1 MRRMLGATAVLCL
14 ALAGLA
20 ACTGDPDNT
29 AGQLTEQTPVAE
41 TTTATAQPVPTPT
54 TETPS
59 PTPVTVT
66 EQVTETRA
74 IPYTKRNVYD
84 SSLAKGVQRLRTPGV
99 DGVKTLT
106 YEVTTVDGVQ
116 TQKKLLREEVTRKP
130 VAEVTVIGTKAPPKP
145 QPKPKPKPE
154 PKGGCDPNY
163 SGCVPIASDVDCA
176 GGSGNGP
183 AYVQGPVDV
192 IGDDIYDL
200 DRDHDGVACED
211 D

>member
-1 MRRMLGATAVLCL
+1 MRRMLGAAAVLCL
-14 ALAGLA
+14 VLAGSA

-29 AGQLTEQTPVAE
+29 TGQLTEQSPAVE
-41 TTTATAQPVPTPT
+41 TTTATAQPIPTPT

-59 PTPVTVT
+59 PTPVVVT

-84 SSLAKGVQRLRTPGV
+84 SSVNKGVRKLRTRGV

-106 YEVTTVDGVQ
+106 YEVTTVDGVESE
-116 TQKKLLREEVTRKP
+116 KKLLGEEVTTNP
-130 VAEVTVIGTKAPPKP
+130 VSEVTVVGTKE

-154 PKGGCDPNY
+154 PKGQCDPNY
-163 SGCVPIASDVDCA
+163 SGCVPVASDVDCA

-183 AYVQGPVDV
+183 EYLQGSVNV
-192 IGDDIYDL
+192 IGEDIYDL
-200 DRDHDGVACED
+200 DRDSDGVACED